1 MVLVPSSGVSS
12 NVSGVSNMRSREAA
26 LRLKRFEIQERARKV
41 QGLEHMVREFEQMVS
56 DLERQ
61 VQAEEDRT
69 GVKDRTHFAYS
80 TYAKAANQRR
90 DKLVASIS
98 DLKLKLDSAMRDR
111 DDAEAELASVPHI
124 EAGELDRNRR
134 RLERHAAVSVR

>member
-1 MVLVPSSGVSS
+1 
-12 NVSGVSNMRSREAA
+12 MRSRESA
-26 LRLKRFEIQERARKV
+26 LRLKRFEVQEKTRKV
-41 QGLEHMVREFEQMVS
+41 QGLEHMIREFEQIAS

-90 DKLVASIS
+90 DKLVASID
-98 DLKLKLDSAMRDR
+98 DLKVKLDDALRERDE
-111 DDAEAELASVPHI
+111 AEAEVAAIPLA
-124 EAGELDRNRR
+124 EAAEMDRERR
-134 RLERHAAVSVR
+134 RPERQVAVSVR